1 MAGYNK
7 VTRGLQTN
15 FTVDKP
21 NKCSYN
27 KNEISVGGEIMER
40 VILHSD
46 LNACYASIECM
57 LNPDLRGKP
66 VAVAGRVEDR
76 HGIILAKSQEA
87 KVCGVRTGEAIW
99 QARLKCRE
107 LITVAPHYE
116 EYIRYSNFV
125 RDIYRRYTDLIEPF
139 GLDEAWL
146 DVTGS
151 QRLFGTGYEIA
162 EDIRKAVK
170 SELGLTVSVGVS
182 FNKVFAKL
190 GSDLKKPDAVTVIT
204 RENFRQMLWNLPANE
219 MIGVGRS
226 TYQKLESFGI
236 HTIGELAACSK
247 DWITRQLGKCGTE
260 LWMFAN
266 GLDSSRVKPD
276 GYRAPVKSVGHGIT
290 CSADLVNNTEV
301 WRVFLALSQDI
312 NRRLRNYNL
321 KAQGVQISVKD
332 CNLFTRQFQKKLDIA
347 TQSATELARAATE
360 LFRQNYKWFYPVRA
374 VTVRAIDLIDA
385 DFPSQLDFFSDM
397 KKHEKIQKID
407 DTVLELRRRFGKN
420 AIFNACLMQEEKMPH
435 GNPEESVMPM
445 RMFR

>member
-1 MAGYNK
+1 MVKK
-7 VTRGLQTN
+7 V
-15 FTVDKP
+15 
-21 NKCSYN
+21 
-27 KNEISVGGEIMER
+27 ER

-57 LNPDLRGKP
+57 LNPALRGKP
-66 VAVAGRVEDR
+66 VAVAGSIEDR

-87 KVCGVRTGEAIW
+87 KVCGVKTGEAIW
-99 QARLKCRE
+99 EAKLKCRD
-107 LITVAPHYE
+107 LITVQPHYD
-116 EYIRYSNFV
+116 EYIKYSGFV

-151 QRLFGTGYEIA
+151 QRLFGTGREISD
-162 EDIRKAVK
+162 DIRKTVK
-170 SELGLTVSVGVS
+170 YELGLTVSIGVS

-204 RENFRQMLWNLPANE
+204 RDDFREKLWHLPANE
-219 MIGVGRS
+219 MIGIGRA
-226 TYQKLESFGI
+226 TYKRLESFGI
-236 HTIGELAACSK
+236 YTIGDLAACK
-247 DWITRQLGKCGTE
+247 QEWVTRQFGKCGTE

-276 GYRAPVKSVGHGIT
+276 GYRTPIKSVGHGIT
-290 CSADLVNNTEV
+290 CSADLVDATEV
-301 WRVFLALSQDI
+301 WRVFLSLSQDV
-312 NRRLRNYNL
+312 NRRLKHYNL
-321 KAQGVQISVKD
+321 KASGVQITVKD
-332 CNLFTRQFQKKLDIA
+332 CNLFCRQFQKKLQIP
-347 TQSATELARAATE
+347 TQSATELAHAAID
-360 LFRQNYKWFYPVRA
+360 LFNRNYRWNYDVRA

-385 DFPSQLDFFSDM
+385 DTPAQLDFFSDM
-397 KKHEKIQKID
+397 KHHEKMQKID
-407 DTVLELRRRFGKN
+407 DTVLELRRRFGKD